1 MLEVE
6 TIVAVSLM
14 MAVFS
19 AVAAVGS
26 SIVLGVGF
34 ERLRAGFEVISKQT
48 GFFSDAIHK
57 LEGKV
62 EDVDQTAS
70 AFKNTLSILEQK
82 VSGVSEQANAFTG
95 ALGSLEEKVDIVSAQ
110 SGYFS
115 EALYKLENKV
125 DLTLDH
131 EEIVAE
137 KLASY
142 ASADMISTGKAEA
155 LVSRAEGL
163 LDQVSSL
170 AMHIQDDRMAS
181 RANSERVKGH
191 LSLQQD
197 QDHYV
202 LHGLEGSVSYH

>member
-181 RANSERVKGH
+181 HASSERVKGH

-202 LHGLEGSVSYH
+202 LHGLEESVSYH